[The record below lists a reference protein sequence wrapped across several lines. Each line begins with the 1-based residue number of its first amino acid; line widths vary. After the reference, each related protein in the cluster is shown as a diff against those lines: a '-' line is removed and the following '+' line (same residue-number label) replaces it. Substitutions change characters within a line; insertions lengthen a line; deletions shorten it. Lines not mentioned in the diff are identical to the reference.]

1 MPIIPLV
8 WQVWEIKTSM
18 SFGSDKG
25 SVLILASIPSCTLC
39 IRILE
44 PRSSPVVSSLSA
56 EKLASLQFPPTGEPL
71 GMCTPLKLSFPQ
83 LPAVYVTLILETH
96 QWRSPASGPTPESP
110 LGFLANSTLT
120 LPPLPQAKEGFPLT
134 SNHLLT
140 SSAPFPP
147 QICLPSQMA
156 VAGLDQL

>member
-1 MPIIPLV
+1 MRDQNIHVLWIRQGLCFDPGKYPQLY
-8 WQVWEIKTSM
+8 TLH
-18 SFGSDKG
+18 SDFT
-25 SVLILASIPSCTLC
+25 A
-39 IRILE
+39 
-44 PRSSPVVSSLSA
+44 RSSPVVSSLSA

-83 LPAVYVTLILETH
+83 LPAAYVTLILETH
-96 QWRSPASGPTPESP
+96 QGHSPASGPTPESP